1 MGELLNAVSFQFAGV
16 PLLKSTVHFR
26 AGLRAVISVGLP
38 ARVCHLASGVE
49 LEERGRPLPSILFT
63 EFSDAGESE
72 SKFTWLKGL

>member
-26 AGLRAVISVGLP
+26 AGVRAVISVGLP
-38 ARVCHLASGVE
+38 ARVCHLAS
-49 LEERGRPLPSILFT
+49 RGGASAFHPFS

-72 SKFTWLKGL
+72 SESTWLKGL